1 MKNQEVITQE
11 ELLKLLLP
19 VLKSEGR
26 IFKKVAQ
33 VLARKA
39 KEGEVIHTMT
49 GDGHE
54 TSNKAGKGDYIV
66 KNLTKA
72 GEQYIVKN
80 QKFKDRY
87 DFQKEEGYGFSRY
100 NSKGK
105 VIAVEMTKQRL
116 QDLGLEAPF
125 HFLASW
131 DEKMIVKANDFLVCQ
146 PDFKS
151 VYRIARQEF
160 FETYQLEK

>member
-1 MKNQEVITQE
+1 MNNNVLGQNEIK
-11 ELLKLLLP
+11 ELMIP
-19 VLKSEGR
+19 VLKSKGMTY
-26 IFKKVAQ
+26 KKVTQ
-33 VLARKA
+33 VLAREA

-54 TSNKAGKGDYIV
+54 TSNTAKKGDYIV

-72 GEQYIVKN
+72 EEQYIVGN

-87 DFQKEEGYGFSRY
+87 DFQQKEDNNFSRY
-100 NSKGK
+100 DAKGK
-105 VIAVEMTKQRL
+105 VIAVEMTHNLLKKL
-116 QDLGLEAPF
+116 NLKAPF
-125 HFLASW
+125 HFTATWNES
-131 DEKMIVKANDFLVCQ
+131 MIVKANDFLVCP

-160 FETYQLEK
+160 FETYQLEE